1 MRDRQNVE
9 ILKSIHQ
16 SVLRVISGILI
27 NKGSTI
33 VLGIASCEGEEVS
46 KLLHYKFNKFNILSL
61 ILICVLF
68 LSFNQVKL
76 STIENAFTSC
86 CDQYEAQIVVLAAQF
101 LWTEDVEA
109 AFQSASSAS
118 EKLTPLER
126 ALEQLEAT

>member
-1 MRDRQNVE
+1 MSSSSSP
-9 ILKSIHQ
+9 SIKVF
-16 SVLRVISGILI
+16 SRVISGILI
-27 NKGSTI
+27 NKSNTI
-33 VLGIASCEGEEVS
+33 VLGIASREGKEVS
-46 KLLHYKFNKFNILSL
+46 KLLHYKFNIFKFNL
-61 ILICVLF
+61 ILIF
-68 LSFNQVKL
+68 IFFISFNQVKL